1 MGILSADK
9 GAYSRKVDLFFRHPA
24 VEGVLLFLISASV
37 LAAVASIL
45 FDHLFLERLNLF
57 FSALFSVELTARYF
71 TYGGKEKEYV
81 RDWWMDWVAAI
92 PWDVFL
98 SFLFPGGGASMLRL
112 LRLPRI
118 FRLLR
123 FRRLKKSEA
132 ARWLSYR
139 FRRLMEVSIWRQSL
153 TLLLVSLVFVWVFTV
168 LLDRVGM
175 NSEHG
180 GNFWFS
186 LITMISSDS
195 IFEMQG
201 QDSLVKGL
209 VLLLSFIGIVLFNG
223 ILIAIIIGKLME
235 RLGEMKDAGEVRERG
250 HILLL
255 GWSECIPHILDELE
269 SFCVSER
276 KHPVKVV
283 VMGETPPS
291 PSGWPLVPK
300 PHVRVI
306 TRTGSFQ
313 NEDALERIS
322 AHRASAV
329 IVLGESSSD
338 RKLSERLNDPIV
350 TRTLLAL
357 ETLLGDRRKRG
368 WTQGWKSDRSPVI
381 ILNYLDLGNSLHVT
395 DFLRPFGT
403 ENTRIFFNPLFF
415 TGRLISS
422 MCLNPHAED
431 IFNEL
436 LTAEGNEFHYVS
448 PSIGRGMIWRDIAGA
463 FPKSVPVGYRDGN
476 GKLRMVPFPGESLPE
491 DAGIVVLSENGWD
504 SVLFDPPAPG
514 ERQEKGDL
522 ALFCPMGSL
531 PSGSLVIVG
540 VNPKL
545 PFIIE
550 GLERLAMKITVADN
564 QTEEEFA
571 AWYAEYSRTP
581 LPHGVIFRE
590 CRFRSEEEVR
600 RAIDIGETDRIILLA
615 DGHLLNAATPD
626 RIDAETVSKLLM
638 LSRLIGQEGRED
650 IRLIVET
657 LTVDSEVV
665 VRNIRNCSN
674 VIGPLTIGRLLTT
687 FALQPEFEPV
697 FRALIQFGDIDIVC
711 CPAGAALSGS
721 PDGAPLSFGDLL
733 RMPRNG
739 SIPIGW
745 VVPPSGS
752 EDKRNADGGGLRR
765 LGSTVMLNP
774 PKDSLLPPGAE
785 IIFLHREA

>member
-9 GAYSRKVDLFFRHPA
+9 GVYSRKLDLFFRHPA
-24 VEGVLLFLISASV
+24 VEGALLFLISASV
-37 LAAVASIL
+37 LAAIASIL

-57 FSALFSVELTARYF
+57 FSALFSVELTARFF
-71 TYGGKEKEYV
+71 TYGGKEKDYI
-81 RDWWMDWVAAI
+81 RDWWMDWAATI

-132 ARWLSYR
+132 TRWLSYR

-153 TLLLVSLVFVWVFTV
+153 TLLLVSLVFVWVFTL

-175 NSEHG
+175 TSDHG

-201 QDSLVKGL
+201 QDSVVKGL

-235 RLGEMKDAGEVRERG
+235 YLAEMKDAGEVREQG

-255 GWSECIPHILDELE
+255 GWNECIPHIVDELE

-276 KHPVKVV
+276 KPPVKVV

-291 PSGWPLVPK
+291 PSGWPVVPK
-300 PHVRVI
+300 SHVKVI

-329 IVLGESSSD
+329 IAFGESSSD

-350 TRTLLAL
+350 TRTLLSL
-357 ETLLGDRRKRG
+357 ETLLGDRRKHGRKHG
-368 WTQGWKSDRSPVI
+368 SPVI

-436 LTAEGNEFHYVS
+436 LTAEGNEFHYVR
-448 PSIGRGMIWRDIAGA
+448 PSIGPGMIWRDIAGA

-476 GKLRMVPFPGESLPE
+476 GELRMVPFPDEPLPE
-491 DAGIVVLSENGWD
+491 DAGIVVLSENSWD
-504 SVLFDPPAPG
+504 SALFNPPSPG
-514 ERQEKGDL
+514 ERQDNQGPSL
-522 ALFCPMGSL
+522 CCPMGSL

-550 GLERLAMKITVADN
+550 GLGRLAMRITIADN
-564 QTEEEFA
+564 QTEAEFA

-581 LPHGVIFRE
+581 LPGGVLFRE

-600 RAIDIGETDRIILLA
+600 LAIDIAGTDRIILLA

-711 CPAGAALSGS
+711 CPAGAALCGS
-721 PDGAPLSFGDLL
+721 REGAPPSFGDLL

-745 VVPPSGS
+745 VVPPPAG
-752 EDKRNADGGGLRR
+752 EGDRHADAGGLRR
-765 LGSTVMLNP
+765 LAPTVMLNP
-774 PKDSLLPPGAE
+774 PKDSLLPSGAE

>member
-9 GAYSRKVDLFFRHPA
+9 GVYSRKLDLFFRHPA
-24 VEGVLLFLISASV
+24 VEGALLFLISASV
-37 LAAVASIL
+37 LAAIASIL
-45 FDHLFLERLNLF
+45 FDHIFLERLNLF
-57 FSALFSVELTARYF
+57 FSALFSVELTARFF
-71 TYGGKEKEYV
+71 TYGGKEKDYI
-81 RDWWMDWVAAI
+81 RDWWMDWAATI

-132 ARWLSYR
+132 TRWLSYR

-153 TLLLVSLVFVWVFTV
+153 TLLLVSLVFVWVFTL

-175 NSEHG
+175 TSDHG

-201 QDSLVKGL
+201 QDSVVKGL

-235 RLGEMKDAGEVRERG
+235 YLAEMKDAGEVREQG

-255 GWSECIPHILDELE
+255 GWNECIPHIVDELE

-276 KHPVKVV
+276 KPPVKVV

-291 PSGWPLVPK
+291 PSGWPVVPK
-300 PHVRVI
+300 SHVKVI

-329 IVLGESSSD
+329 IAFGESSSD

-350 TRTLLAL
+350 TRTLLSL
-357 ETLLGDRRKRG
+357 ETLLGDRRKHGRKHG
-368 WTQGWKSDRSPVI
+368 SPVI

-436 LTAEGNEFHYVS
+436 LTAEGNEFHYVR
-448 PSIGRGMIWRDIAGA
+448 PSIGPGMIWRDIAGA

-476 GKLRMVPFPGESLPE
+476 GELRMVPFPDEPLPE

-504 SVLFDPPAPG
+504 SALFNPPSPG
-514 ERQEKGDL
+514 ERQDNQGPSL
-522 ALFCPMGSL
+522 CCPMGSL

-550 GLERLAMKITVADN
+550 GLGRLAMRITIADN
-564 QTEEEFA
+564 QTEAEFA

-581 LPHGVIFRE
+581 LPGGVLFRE

-600 RAIDIGETDRIILLA
+600 LAIDIAGTDRIILLA

-711 CPAGAALSGS
+711 CPAGAALCGS
-721 PDGAPLSFGDLL
+721 REGAPPSFGDLL

-745 VVPPSGS
+745 VVPPPAG
-752 EDKRNADGGGLRR
+752 EGDRHADAGGLRR
-765 LGSTVMLNP
+765 LAPTVMLNP
-774 PKDSLLPPGAE
+774 PKDSLLPSGAE

>member
-9 GAYSRKVDLFFRHPA
+9 GVYSRKLDLFFRHPA
-24 VEGVLLFLISASV
+24 VEGALLFLISASV
-37 LAAVASIL
+37 LAAIASIL

-57 FSALFSVELTARYF
+57 FSALFSVELTARFF
-71 TYGGKEKEYV
+71 TYGGKEKDYI
-81 RDWWMDWVAAI
+81 RDWWMDWAATI

-132 ARWLSYR
+132 TRWLSYR

-153 TLLLVSLVFVWVFTV
+153 TLLLVSLVFVWVFTL

-175 NSEHG
+175 TSDHG

-201 QDSLVKGL
+201 QDSVVKGL

-235 RLGEMKDAGEVRERG
+235 YLAEMKDAGEVREQG

-255 GWSECIPHILDELE
+255 GWNECIPHIVDELE

-276 KHPVKVV
+276 KPPVKVV

-291 PSGWPLVPK
+291 PSGWPVVPK
-300 PHVRVI
+300 SHVKVI

-329 IVLGESSSD
+329 IAFGESSSD

-350 TRTLLAL
+350 TRTLLSL
-357 ETLLGDRRKRG
+357 ETLLGDRRKHGRKHG
-368 WTQGWKSDRSPVI
+368 SPVI

-436 LTAEGNEFHYVS
+436 LTAEGNEFHYVR
-448 PSIGRGMIWRDIAGA
+448 PSIGPGMIWRDIAGA

-476 GKLRMVPFPGESLPE
+476 GELRMVPFPDEPLPE

-504 SVLFDPPAPG
+504 SALFNPPSPG
-514 ERQEKGDL
+514 ERQDNQGPSL
-522 ALFCPMGSL
+522 CCPMGSL

-550 GLERLAMKITVADN
+550 GLGRLAMKITVADN

-711 CPAGAALSGS
+711 CPAGAALCGS
-721 PDGAPLSFGDLL
+721 REGAPPSFGDLL

-745 VVPPSGS
+745 VVPPPAG
-752 EDKRNADGGGLRR
+752 EGDRHADAGGLRR
-765 LGSTVMLNP
+765 LAPTVMLNP
-774 PKDSLLPPGAE
+774 PKDSLLPSGAE

>member
-9 GAYSRKVDLFFRHPA
+9 GVYSRKLDLFFRHPA
-24 VEGVLLFLISASV
+24 VEGALLFLISASV
-37 LAAVASIL
+37 LAAIASIL
-45 FDHLFLERLNLF
+45 FDHIFLERLNLF
-57 FSALFSVELTARYF
+57 FSALFSVELTARFF
-71 TYGGKEKEYV
+71 TYGGKEKDYI
-81 RDWWMDWVAAI
+81 RDWWMDWAATI

-132 ARWLSYR
+132 TRWLSYR

-153 TLLLVSLVFVWVFTV
+153 TLLLVSLVFVWVFTL

-175 NSEHG
+175 TSDHG

-201 QDSLVKGL
+201 QDSVVKGL

-235 RLGEMKDAGEVRERG
+235 YLAEMKDAGEVREQG

-255 GWSECIPHILDELE
+255 GWNECIPHIVDELE

-276 KHPVKVV
+276 KPPVKVV

-291 PSGWPLVPK
+291 PSGWPVVPK
-300 PHVRVI
+300 SHVKVI

-329 IVLGESSSD
+329 IAFGESSSD

-350 TRTLLAL
+350 TRTLLSL
-357 ETLLGDRRKRG
+357 ETLLGDRRKHGRKHG
-368 WTQGWKSDRSPVI
+368 SPVI

-436 LTAEGNEFHYVS
+436 LTAEGNEFHYVR
-448 PSIGRGMIWRDIAGA
+448 PSIGPGMIWRDIAGA

-476 GKLRMVPFPGESLPE
+476 GELRMVPFPDEPLPE
-491 DAGIVVLSENGWD
+491 DAGIVVLSENSWD
-504 SVLFDPPAPG
+504 SALFNPPSPG
-514 ERQEKGDL
+514 ERQDNQGPSL
-522 ALFCPMGSL
+522 CCPMGSL

-550 GLERLAMKITVADN
+550 GLGRLAMRITIADN
-564 QTEEEFA
+564 QTEAEFA

-581 LPHGVIFRE
+581 LPGGVLFRE

-600 RAIDIGETDRIILLA
+600 LAIDIAGTDRIILLA

-711 CPAGAALSGS
+711 CPAGAALCGS
-721 PDGAPLSFGDLL
+721 REGAPPSFGDLL

-745 VVPPSGS
+745 VVPPPAG
-752 EDKRNADGGGLRR
+752 EGDRHADAGGLRR
-765 LGSTVMLNP
+765 LAPTVMLNP
-774 PKDSLLPPGAE
+774 PKDSLLPSGAE

>member
-9 GAYSRKVDLFFRHPA
+9 GVYFRKLDLFFRHPA
-24 VEGVLLFLISASV
+24 VEGALLFLISASV
-37 LAAVASIL
+37 LAAIASLL
-45 FDHLFLERLNLF
+45 FDNLFLEGLNLF

-71 TYGGKEKEYV
+71 TYGGKTKDYV
-81 RDWWMDWVAAI
+81 RDWWMDWAATI
-92 PWDVFL
+92 PWDLFL

-132 ARWLSYR
+132 ARQLSYR

-153 TLLLVSLVFVWVFTV
+153 TLLLVSLVFVWVFTL
-168 LLDRVGM
+168 LLDRAGM

-201 QDSLVKGL
+201 QDSAVKGL

-235 RLGEMKDAGEVRERG
+235 YLAEMKDAGEVRERG

-255 GWSECIPHILDELE
+255 GWSECIPHVLDELE

-276 KHPVKVV
+276 KPPVKVV

-291 PSGWPLVPK
+291 PSGWPVMPK

-350 TRTLLAL
+350 TRTLLSL
-357 ETLLGDRRKRG
+357 ETLLGDRRKNG
-368 WTQGWKSDRSPVI
+368 SPVI

-403 ENTRIFFNPLFF
+403 GNTRIFFNPLFF

-436 LTAEGNEFHYVS
+436 LSSKGNEFHYVR
-448 PSIGRGMIWRDIAGA
+448 PAVGPGMIWRDIAGA

-476 GKLRMVPFPGESLPE
+476 GELRMVPFPDEPLPE

-504 SVLFDPPAPG
+504 SALFDPPVPG
-514 ERQEKGDL
+514 NHREEGNL
-522 ALFCPMGSL
+522 SLCCPMGSL
-531 PSGSLVIVG
+531 PSGTLVIVG

-550 GLERLAMKITVADN
+550 GLRRLAMEITIADN

-581 LPHGVIFRE
+581 LPDGVIFRE

-600 RAIDIGETDRIILLA
+600 RAINIGGTDRFILLA
-615 DGHLLNAATPD
+615 DGHLLNAASPD

-638 LSRLIGQEGRED
+638 LSRLIEQEERED

-711 CPAGAALSGS
+711 CPAGDALSGS
-721 PDGAPLSFGDLL
+721 PEGATLSFGDLL

-745 VVPPSGS
+745 VVPPPGS
-752 EDKRNADGGGLRR
+752 EDGRKSDAGGLRR
-765 LGSTVMLNP
+765 LAPTVMLNP
-774 PKDSLLPPGAE
+774 PKDSILPPGAE